1 MNNTEAKPA
10 QRSPQE
16 SVVRSAGIVS
26 IAVFMSRVTGLLR
39 EMVMARLFGAG
50 LIQDD
55 FNLGFRIPNLTRDL
69 FAEGALSSAF
79 VPTFTDYLSTRT
91 AKEAEHLANLVATAL
106 IIVVGTVC
114 AAGMIFAPLLVTTLA
129 PGYAAVPGKFELAVT
144 MTRIMFPFL
153 LVVALAAQ
161 AMGILNASN
170 RFGVPAMASTFF
182 NIGSLRF
189 GIGIGVWLGPRL
201 HISRIEGM
209 AAGVVLGGALQLCWQ
224 LPSLYKLGYRFSAA
238 FDWAHPGLR
247 RILRMMGPAILG
259 NAAVLINVAVSTNLA
274 SAISDPVRGHDG
286 PVSWL
291 GYAFRFMQ
299 LPLGLFGVAIG
310 SATLPSISR
319 SAAAGNMDE
328 FRRTFSKSLGMVFLL
343 TLPSS
348 VGLVVLGRS
357 IIGAIYQGGK
367 FQVYDTHQT
376 ATALSCYAIGL
387 VGYAGLKVLTPAFY
401 ALDDARTPMIVGV
414 LSILINYFTAVIL
427 IRCAGFGHASLAL
440 STSAVAIFG
449 FVVLF
454 LILRAK
460 LGGVYGRELA
470 VGFAKVGVAS
480 AAMGCAVFVASRQM
494 EGWLGVS
501 QMARRA
507 DLAVSIPLG
516 VAVFYFVCRA
526 MGVTDLDMAFQA
538 VLAPVRRRL
547 RRSG

>member
-1 MNNTEAKPA
+1 
-10 QRSPQE
+10 
-16 SVVRSAGIVS
+16 
-26 IAVFMSRVTGLLR
+26 
-39 EMVMARLFGAG
+39 
-50 LIQDD
+50 
-55 FNLGFRIPNLTRDL
+55 
-69 FAEGALSSAF
+69 
-79 VPTFTDYLSTRT
+79 
-91 AKEAEHLANLVATAL
+91 
-106 IIVVGTVC
+106 
-114 AAGMIFAPLLVTTLA
+114 
-129 PGYAAVPGKFELAVT
+129 
-144 MTRIMFPFL
+144 
-153 LVVALAAQ
+153 
-161 AMGILNASN
+161 
-170 RFGVPAMASTFF
+170 
-182 NIGSLRF
+182 
-189 GIGIGVWLGPRL
+189 
-201 HISRIEGM
+201 
-209 AAGVVLGGALQLCWQ
+209 
-224 LPSLYKLGYRFSAA
+224 
-238 FDWAHPGLR
+238 
-247 RILRMMGPAILG
+247 
-259 NAAVLINVAVSTNLA
+259 
-274 SAISDPVRGHDG
+274 
-286 PVSWL
+286 
-291 GYAFRFMQ
+291 
-299 LPLGLFGVAIG
+299 
-310 SATLPSISR
+310 
-319 SAAAGNMDE
+319 
-328 FRRTFSKSLGMVFLL
+328 MVFLL

-414 LSILINYFTAVIL
+414 LSILINYFTAVTL
-427 IRCAGFGHASLAL
+427 IRGAGFGHASLAL

-454 LILRAK
+454 ALLRAR

-494 EGWLGVS
+494 EGWLGVT

-547 RRSG
+547 RRR